1 MMSMAPC
8 HVTDMCP
15 DTQVQSTQATWQ
27 FKLAQHKLPLKTSS
41 QGKPSLTPIIIRDRA
56 RVRDTTSECSKY
68 SDFPPIPTFTCPP
81 THVSRGRQHRESQ
94 TRKCPEDP
102 GPSVE
107 APAGAFWCTRQQ
119 EVSLSQLRVHGGPT
133 KEALTQTYR
142 GACRSQEG
150 GADIDG
156 LSGSSQVPRSRR

>member
-27 FKLAQHKLPLKTSS
+27 FKLAQHNLPLKTSS

-102 GPSVE
+102 GTL
-107 APAGAFWCTRQQ
+107 C
-119 EVSLSQLRVHGGPT
+119 GGPSRSILVHKAT
-133 KEALTQTYR
+133 GSVLVTAQGAR
-142 GACRSQEG
+142 GSHEG
-150 GADIDG
+150 GTDTD
-156 LSGSSQVPRSRR
+156 LSGSMQVPGRRC